1 MQSTP
6 SDPGGPNSGARL
18 REEPQTPPRPGYP
31 LYWPPAPGPGYSSR
45 AQMPVWAWVI
55 ASLWLI
61 TPFVLAWSTFRFAP
75 WDCAAFCHR
84 PDGGGDLETLARR
97 LTDDYT
103 VGAWIAMPA
112 LILASLRWR
121 GLWLVIATIAT
132 PIAVVGLVG
141 FVDVVL
147 FLDLGFSGWLS
158 FGITWPVSLAVIGGS
173 LYAWVL
179 SERQQVWRPSLLA
192 VVAVASVVAIIGTVF
207 VTTAGSV
214 FADLIPVGAISL
226 VVAAAGWV
234 RLRIEG

>member
-1 MQSTP
+1 
-6 SDPGGPNSGARL
+6 
-18 REEPQTPPRPGYP
+18 
-31 LYWPPAPGPGYSSR
+31 
-45 AQMPVWAWVI
+45 
-55 ASLWLI
+55 
-61 TPFVLAWSTFRFAP
+61 
-75 WDCAAFCHR
+75 
-84 PDGGGDLETLARR
+84 
-97 LTDDYT
+97 
-103 VGAWIAMPA
+103 
-112 LILASLRWR
+112 
-121 GLWLVIATIAT
+121 VIATIAT